1 VKFLVRIQA
10 IQFADGSYG
19 IRRTTHGI
27 ISTRTEYYDDD
38 SGEWVDSPIIPS
50 ESGMINPAYVWERLC
65 ELKRSQNI
73 KSVSERDLKIEIAQ
87 QKLTGTE
94 SEAQKQTDTD
104 MQTFDTFLK
113 KYALTTTHRHPP
125 GGVIFKKPGG
135 FDDFKIF

>member
-1 VKFLVRIQA
+1 LVRIQV

-50 ESGMINPAYVWERLC
+50 ESGMVDPAYVWERLC
-65 ELKRSQNI
+65 ELKQSQNI

-87 QKLTGTE
+87 RKLTGTDA
-94 SEAQKQTDTD
+94 EAQKQTDTD

-113 KYALTTTHRHPP
+113 KYALTNTYKYPP